1 MLKFLNSNSKNF
13 EVKLKYILGKR
24 KFLQNSNSKSVK
36 KIIKNVMSF
45 GDKTLIQYEKK
56 FSNIKSKNVRIKFS
70 KKEINNIS
78 KKVDL
83 DLKRSIDTAFNRI
96 YKFHSKQKTNFI
108 NFKDKYNNKLSYIY
122 SPIESIGVYVPGGT
136 ASYPSTVLM
145 NCIPAIVAG
154 VKQIYLT
161 VPCM

>member
-45 GDKTLIQYEKK
+45 GDKTLIKYERK

-108 NFKDKYNNKLSYIY
+108 NFKDKYNNKLSYI
-122 SPIESIGVYVPGGT
+122 T
-136 ASYPSTVLM
+136 RR
-145 NCIPAIVAG
+145 
-154 VKQIYLT
+154 
-161 VPCM
+161 